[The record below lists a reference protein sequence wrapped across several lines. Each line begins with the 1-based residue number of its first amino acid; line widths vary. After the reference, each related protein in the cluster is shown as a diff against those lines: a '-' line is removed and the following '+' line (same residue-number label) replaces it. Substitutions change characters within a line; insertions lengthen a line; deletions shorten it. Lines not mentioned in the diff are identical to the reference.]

1 MDSILSA
8 IITAI
13 ATLFA
18 VWLNSTLTKKK
29 KIRSIE
35 NVENLIEQKKVK
47 KITIFLE
54 EDEEFKS
61 I

>member
-47 KITIFLE
+47 KINE
-54 EDEEFKS
+54 S